1 MRNEETREPWHLR
14 LAGGGIAWASAVE
27 EVLEPLETDASGQPQ
42 GAVMWLR
49 IVHPM
54 YPEGGNT

>member
-1 MRNEETREPWHLR
+1 MRNEDTREPWHLR

-54 YPEGGNT
+54 YPEDGNT

>member
-1 MRNEETREPWHLR
+1 MFNEETREPWHLR
-14 LAGGGIAWASAVE
+14 LAGGGIAWASTVE

-42 GAVMWLR
+42 GAVLWLR

-54 YPEGGNT
+54 